1 MKDTFILAIESSCDE
16 TSVSIV
22 KNGTEDI
29 STTINSQIN
38 IHKKYGGV
46 VPEIASRNHLE
57 NITIV
62 LDETLKKAKM
72 KLEDIDAFAC
82 TYGPGLIGS
91 LLVGLESAKTLSFIY
106 DKPFIKVNHMMG
118 HIYAANIGN
127 KLEYP
132 LIALVISGG
141 HTDLIL
147 MEAEN
152 KFKYLG
158 KTLDDA
164 IGECYDKVA
173 RILKLSYPGG
183 PNIELLAKSGK
194 PTYQMPTILNDNSYN
209 FSFSGIKSYINNL
222 VHNEN
227 QRGNKINKNNLAYS
241 FQETVTNLLV
251 NKTRSA
257 IIDYKIKN
265 LIVVGGVASNFYIR
279 NKLEEMAKKIDINI
293 YVPDKK
299 YCTDNATMI
308 AAAAYILYKEKNFS
322 ELSADAKSLEILGG

>member
-1 MKDTFILAIESSCDE
+1 MRDIHILAIESSCDE

-22 KNGTEDI
+22 KNGVEDI
-29 STTINSQIN
+29 ATVINSQIN

-46 VPEIASRNHLE
+46 VPEIASRTHLE

-62 LDETLKKAKM
+62 IDQTLKKANM

-82 TYGPGLIGS
+82 TYGPGLLGS
-91 LLVGLESAKTLSFIY
+91 LLVGLETAKTLSFIY
-106 DKPFIKVNHMMG
+106 NKPFIKVNHMMG

-127 KLEYP
+127 KLKYP
-132 LIALVISGG
+132 LIALVVSGG
-141 HTDLIL
+141 HTDLIF
-147 MEAEN
+147 MESGN

-173 RILKLSYPGG
+173 RILNLSYPGG
-183 PNIELLAKSGK
+183 PNIELLAKKGK
-194 PTYQMPTILNDNSYN
+194 PTYLMPSILNDSSYN

-222 VHNEN
+222 VHNKN
-227 QRGNKINKNNLAYS
+227 QREKKINKSNLACS
-241 FQETVTNLLV
+241 FQETVTKLLV
-251 NKTRSA
+251 NKTKSA
-257 IIDYKIKN
+257 IIEYKIKN
-265 LIVVGGVASNFYIR
+265 FIVVGGVASNSYIR
-279 NKLEEMAKKIDINI
+279 EKLHEMSKEIDINM

-308 AAAAYILYKEKNFS
+308 GSAAYMLYKEKQFS
-322 ELSADAKSLEILGG
+322 ELNTNAKSLENL